1 MERLRGHCKEAGF
14 DVSHAVRRAV
24 EAYLTTNSGSGA
36 GNVPAK
42 RQAPPEAIMAFLQK
56 YLAWGS
62 GDLRDERKRLFT
74 AVLAA
79 AFACKKLYP
88 RSAGT
93 LETYEGLLQLRKFF
107 GID

>member
-1 MERLRGHCKEAGF
+1 M
-14 DVSHAVRRAV
+14 SYAVRRAV
-24 EAYLTTNSGSGA
+24 EAYLATNSGSGA

-42 RQAPPEAIMAFLQK
+42 RQAPPEAIMAFLPR

-79 AFACKKLYP
+79 AFACKKHYP
-88 RSAGT
+88 QAAGT
-93 LETYEGLLQLRKFF
+93 LEVYEGLLQLCKFF
-107 GID
+107 GLD